1 MVSLSF
7 ITFFSTV
14 PSASMTRLSRSR
26 TISNSSLNRNRSGT
40 NTTDE
45 QRGRS
50 HTDVSME
57 SASNANVE
65 HSSSGPTLSVE
76 LSCWMPHEI
85 TSPCKSESHSTGGLK
100 LDLKLQ
106 NLNLKA
112 DATVI
117 I

>member
-14 PSASMTRLSRSR
+14 PSASMTRLARSR
-26 TISNSSLNRNRSGT
+26 TASNSSLNRNRSGT
-40 NTTDE
+40 NTADE

-57 SASNANVE
+57 STSNTNVE

-76 LSCWMPHEI
+76 LSCWTPHEI
-85 TSPCKSESHSTGGLK
+85 TSPCKSEWNSAGGLK

-106 NLNLKA
+106 NLILKA
-112 DATVI
+112 DAPVI